1 MISQFEQPIDYL
13 RNCGYTPQASML
25 LLAEYYKKRAQ
36 GISPDEAS
44 CIFFDY
50 IASAMNGTEDIME
63 EVKAFH
69 KRLCRKGYKP
79 EQVADAVE
87 EYYNKE
93 E

>member
-50 IASAMNGTEDIME
+50 IASGMNNSEDIYAE
-63 EVKAFH
+63 IKSFH

-79 EQVADAVE
+79 EHVAEVVE
-87 EYYNKE
+87 AYYNKE